1 MFETFIRRINA
12 RMQMRSFTQAIK
24 TIQKALN
31 QFQEKQA

>member
-1 MFETFIRRINA
+1 
-12 RMQMRSFTQAIK
+12 MQMRSFTQAIK